1 MPLKICDCREE
12 YRRTYD
18 LANGRRV
25 TYIIRTSVVP
35 EDPYLALARA
45 KALTVRTGEA
55 FASERV
61 SKSIRDYLI
70 KTNIAI

>member
-1 MPLKICDCREE
+1 MPLRSCDCREE
-12 YRRTYD
+12 YRRSYS
-18 LANGRRV
+18 LADGRRV
-25 TYIIRTSVVP
+25 TYIIRESVIP
-35 EDPYLALARA
+35 EDPYLSLARA

-61 SKSIRDYLI
+61 SKEIRDYLI